1 MEQGIIDVLNKLKN
15 EIPVV
20 RTKETTNAEDKAIE
34 KLLAFDIIS
43 QSRYQVKLTSKGY
56 KFIDELIN
64 TDKSLEDFN
73 FSEPI
78 AMSITNNFNQ
88 GTIGQVNQNTTNSV
102 LEKMNVKVV
111 VESLKEE
118 LSKEQLAEIQNIIE
132 IYKKPAE
139 QKIKMIEKLRSFGL
153 DVVSNVVAGILTNP
167 SLYGM

>member
-1 MEQGIIDVLNKLKN
+1 MEQSIKDVLKELKN
-15 EIPVV
+15 DNPVI
-20 RTKETTNAEDKAIE
+20 RTKDTSDTENKAIE
-34 KLLAFDIIS
+34 KLLTFKIIS
-43 QSRYQVKLTSKGY
+43 QNGYQVKLTSRGY
-56 KFIDELIN
+56 KFIDELIT

-78 AMSITNNFNQ
+78 TMSITNTFNQ
-88 GTIGQVNQNTTNSV
+88 PNIGQVNQNTTNSV
-102 LEKMNVKVV
+102 LEEMNVKVV

-132 IYKKPAE
+132 IYKE
-139 QKIKMIEKLRSFGL
+139 STELKIKMSEKLRSFGL